1 MDNVRVV
8 NLLRTEINNHF
19 EEEIMKNKRVLILA
33 ICVVLA
39 TVVLSLGWLNPAKE
53 HGVKDVRYLSQNQ
66 WDQTIAECTEAIAQ
80 DPTLAIA
87 YNNRGYAYAQ
97 KGYYD
102 KAITDYSSAI
112 EIDPEYARAYN
123 NRGFAYDNYREYNKA
138 IADYTRAIS
147 IDPYYVT
154 AYYNR
159 GFAYRAIGEK
169 NKAATDFLVAG
180 YTP

>member
-8 NLLRTEINNHF
+8 NLLRTEINNYF

-87 YNNRGYAYAQ
+87 YNNRGRSYNSIGQ
-97 KGYYD
+97 QQR
-102 KAITDYSSAI
+102 AID
-112 EIDPEYARAYN
+112 D
-123 NRGFAYDNYREYNKA
+123 FNKA
-138 IADYTRAIS
+138 IQLKPDYVRAYSNRGNAYVKLSQYQRAIEDYDKELRKRWVKRRQDK
-147 IDPYYVT
+147 I
-154 AYYNR
+154 NK
-159 GFAYRAIGEK
+159 K
-169 NKAATDFLVAG
+169 NSYDSSQSK
-180 YTP
+180 

>member
-1 MDNVRVV
+1 
-8 NLLRTEINNHF
+8 LRTEINSYF

-80 DPTLAIA
+80 DSTLAIA
-87 YNNRGYAYAQ
+87 YNNRGYAHAQ
-97 KGYYD
+97 KGNYD
-102 KAITDYSSAI
+102 KAIADYTSAI

-123 NRGFAYDNYREYNKA
+123 NRGFAYDNYGEFDKA
-138 IADYTRAIS
+138 IADYTRAIA
-147 IDPYYVT
+147 IDPYYTT

-159 GFAYRAIGEK
+159 GFAYRATGEK
-169 NKAATDFLVAG
+169 GKAEADFLVAG

>member
-1 MDNVRVV
+1 MDNVKAVD
-8 NLLRTEINNHF
+8 LLRTEINHS
-19 EEEIMKNKRVLILA
+19 EEETMKNNRVLILA

-87 YNNRGYAYAQ
+87 YNNRGYAHAQ
-97 KGYYD
+97 KGNYD
-102 KAITDYSSAI
+102 KAIADYTRAI

-123 NRGFAYDNYREYNKA
+123 NRGFAYDNYGEFDKA
-138 IADYTRAIS
+138 IADYSRAIA
-147 IDPYYVT
+147 IDPYYTT

-159 GFAYRAIGEK
+159 GFAYRAAGEK
-169 NKAATDFLVAG
+169 NKSDADFLVAG